1 MAIFTAIQATQA
13 VTTLATT
20 TADQAHQ
27 ELIAKYQDIFDFIQ
41 TASGTGK
48 TTINWTLSKSAYTEI
63 LPDLISAGYTV
74 SGWPVDITDTAKS
87 STVTITWPSA
97 TPVVVTYPSIT
108 AIAPTQI
115 TGAQN
120 VYFSAVFKATGGTAP
135 YTYAITGTVPT
146 GLSWSTLTSVD
157 AITLSGTP
165 TQPATEYSG
174 FVITATD
181 AHSKTLS
188 QTVTWDIAAT
198 NILNISTQTPGTEAL
213 SYNPNNGVLTFTPY
227 GLPTSTSTQLGGV
240 KIDNSTITTNAQ
252 GQIQYVLP
260 TATTTTLGAVK
271 VDGTSIQAANGVISL
286 IPTTLDTR
294 IRTIAI
300 AISVAFG
307 V

>member
-20 TADQAHQ
+20 QADQAHQ

-41 TASGTGK
+41 AQALLGK
-48 TTINWTLSKSAYTEI
+48 TSVIWTLSKSAYTEI
-63 LPDLISAGYTV
+63 LPDLTTAGYTV
-74 SGWPVDITDTAKS
+74 STWPQGITDTSKS
-87 STVTITWPSA
+87 AGITITWPQA
-97 TPVVVTYPSIT
+97 TATTYPAITSISPNSF
-108 AIAPTQI
+108 A
-115 TGAQN
+115 GAQN
-120 VYFSAVFKATGGTAP
+120 VYFSAVFKADGGTAP
-135 YTYAITGTVPT
+135 YTYTITGAVPT
-146 GLSWSTLTSVD
+146 GLSWTTLTNVI

-174 FVITATD
+174 FTITATD
-181 AHSKTLS
+181 QHGKTLS
-188 QTVTWDIAAT
+188 QTVTWDITAT
-198 NILNISTQTPGTEAL
+198 NIITVATQTPGNEAL
-213 SYNPNNGVLTFTPY
+213 AFNPNTGILSFTPY
-227 GLPTSTSTQLGGV
+227 SLPTSTTTQLGGV

-260 TATTTTLGAVK
+260 TGSTTTLGAVQ
-271 VDGTSIQAANGVISL
+271 VDNTSIKATNGVISL
-286 IPTTLDTR
+286 IPSTLDTR